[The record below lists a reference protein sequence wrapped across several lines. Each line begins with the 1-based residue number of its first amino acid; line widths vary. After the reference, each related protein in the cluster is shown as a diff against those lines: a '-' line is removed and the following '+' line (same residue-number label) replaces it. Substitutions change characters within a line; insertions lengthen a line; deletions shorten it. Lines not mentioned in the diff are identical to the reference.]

1 MARPRYVHP
10 RPAIHRFVWP
20 GRVLGATF
28 PNPFDTTIN
37 TSRPIRPRALS
48 QHGALTA
55 IENP

>member
-1 MARPRYVHP
+1 MARPRYVRPH
-10 RPAIHRFVWP
+10 PAIHRFLSP
-20 GRVLGATF
+20 GRVLGAIF
-28 PNPFDTTIN
+28 PKPFDTTIG